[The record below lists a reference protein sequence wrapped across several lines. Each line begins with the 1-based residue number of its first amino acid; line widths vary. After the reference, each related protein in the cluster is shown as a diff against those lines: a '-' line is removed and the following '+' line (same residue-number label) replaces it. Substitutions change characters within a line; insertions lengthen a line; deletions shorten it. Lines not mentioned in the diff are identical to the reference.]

1 MKKLFVLL
9 LLSAFIHSCNTRQKK
24 ESNLTQLIP
33 QTSSVI
39 VKIND
44 IETFKS
50 DIKNNDF
57 ITSIYNTKP
66 YKLLDKK
73 IKLINQINTN
83 NSVLVC
89 FENEN
94 DTLQFT
100 LITKLKDSLF
110 KKDIDS
116 LKFHT
121 KIIDSI
127 FIGSTSKSI
136 ISNTKINYTEEY
148 TNLFKTTNSEKSF
161 SLLLPKKTTNTLANH
176 LLNSNTENIGNW
188 ITLDSEISQ
197 DKIVLNGI
205 TTYQDTIPQLLNV
218 FNLNIPQ
225 ENNIQHLIPE
235 QSESAI
241 SITFSDYGVFKEN
254 LSNYNKTEND
264 SINNSE
270 IFQTVNEIGLFFLN
284 NQPLIAMHSL
294 DANATNEALNI
305 LRNENSI
312 YRDIPIYEYSNSN
325 LFVRSFHPFFKID
338 SISHYS
344 KIDDFYVFAKN
355 TNIIEEVI
363 SNYQNGSVMSKSS
376 QFESCFS
383 NLSDE
388 SSILILSDS
397 QKLNSTL
404 THLFEIDD
412 LPSLNNYKLSAFQF
426 IKDDNFTHFNGVI
439 NKTKSRV
446 EQNSIIEEFSVK
458 LDADVLMPPQ
468 FVKNH
473 RTKHQDIVVQ
483 DINNNLYL
491 ISNSGKVLWKKGL
504 HGKILGKIEQ
514 VDLYKNGR
522 LQLAFATPKR
532 VYILDRN
539 GKDVGPFPMKLND
552 NITQPLSVFDYDKNR
567 NYRFLITQGKE
578 VLMVDKKAK
587 SVRGFKFKKHSKSIT
602 SQPKH
607 FRVNNKDFIAFTAG
621 NKLILLNRKGEHR
634 TKVKEDLLFSDNPL
648 FLNNNKFTTTSSK
661 GELIQVNLNGSVSK
675 QALALEENHKIDA
688 TSKTLATLSDNKL
701 IIRQKS
707 YELDFG
713 NYTAPKI
720 FYINDKIYVTVT
732 DLQTKKVFLFDSQA
746 RLQNNFP
753 VYGNSTIDMINID
766 KDRNLE
772 FVTKGDSNTIIVYQ
786 KN

>member
-9 LLSAFIHSCNTRQKK
+9 FISTLLFSCNTRQKK
-24 ESNLTQLIP
+24 EPNLTQLIP

-57 ITSIYNTKP
+57 INSISKTKT
-66 YKLLDKK
+66 YIALDKK
-73 IKLINQINTN
+73 LKLINQLNTN

-100 LITKLKDSLF
+100 LITKLRDSLF

-136 ISNTKINYTEEY
+136 INNANINYSEEY

-161 SLLLPKKTTNTLANH
+161 SLLLPKNTTYTLGNL
-176 LLNSNTENIGNW
+176 LLNSETEKIGNW
-188 ITLDSEISQ
+188 MTIDSEVSQ
-197 DKIVLNGI
+197 DKIVFNGI

-225 ENNIQHLIPE
+225 ENTIQHVIPE
-235 QSESAI
+235 STESAI
-241 SITFSDYGVFKEN
+241 SLTFSDYSLFNEN
-254 LSNYNKTEND
+254 LEYFNQTKND
-264 SINNSE
+264 SISNSE
-270 IFQTVNEIGLFFLN
+270 LFQTVNEIGLFSLD
-284 NQPLIAMHSL
+284 NQSLIAMHSL

-305 LRNENSI
+305 QRNENSTF
-312 YRDIPIYEYSNSN
+312 RDIPIYDYSNSA
-325 LFVRSFHPFFKID
+325 LFKSSFHPFFKID

-355 TNIIEEVI
+355 TSILEEVI
-363 SNYQNGSVMSKSS
+363 SNYQNGSVLSKSS

-388 SSILILSDS
+388 SSILILSDT
-397 QKLNSTL
+397 QKLKSIL
-404 THLFEIDD
+404 TNLFKFDD

-426 IKDDNFTHFNGVI
+426 IKDDTFTHFNGVI
-439 NKTKSRV
+439 NKSKSRA

-458 LDADVLMPPQ
+458 LDADVLMSPH

-473 RTKHQDIVVQ
+473 RTKQQDIVVQ

-491 ISNSGKVLWKKGL
+491 ISNSGKVLWKKAL
-504 HGKILGKIEQ
+504 HGNILGKIEQ

-532 VYILDRN
+532 VYVLDRN
-539 GKDVGPFPMKLND
+539 GKDVAPFPLKLND
-552 NITQPLSVFDYDKNR
+552 NITHPLSVFDYDKNR

-587 SVRGFKFKKHSKSIT
+587 SVKGFKFKKHSKSIT

-607 FRVNNKDFIAFTAG
+607 FRVNNKDFIAFSAG
-621 NKLILLNRKGEHR
+621 NELILLNRKGEPR
-634 TKVKEDLLFSDNPL
+634 IKVRDKISFSGNPL
-648 FLNNNKFTTTSSK
+648 YLNNNKFTTPSSK

-675 QALALEENHKIDA
+675 QALGLEENHKIDA
-688 TSKTLATLSDNKL
+688 TSKTIATLSDNKL
-701 IIRQKS
+701 NIRKKS

-720 FYINDKIYVTVT
+720 FYINDKIYVTTT
-732 DLQTKKVFLFDSQA
+732 DLQTKKIFLFDSQA
-746 RLQNNFP
+746 RLQSNFP
-753 VYGNSTIDMINID
+753 VYGNSIIDMINID